1 MDRSVPPGEIQ
12 GELTPPCS
20 KSYAQRALAAALLA
34 EGESTLRN
42 IELCDDTRSA
52 MRCIKALGAD
62 VTVVD
67 SHTLKIRGGLA
78 PRGRTLHVGESGL
91 STRLFTPIAALA
103 GVPLRIEGEG
113 TLLRRPMTM
122 MIAPLRQLGVEVH
135 HRDGFL
141 PFDVCGPL
149 HSATVEVDG
158 SVSSQFITGLLLALP
173 AARGEFTIDV
183 RRAIST
189 PYIDMT
195 VEAAHR
201 FGAEI
206 LHNGYTQFYI
216 EGGQRYRPTDYSIEG
231 DWSAAATLLVAGA
244 VAGEVTLHNVSI
256 LSKQADTAVCT
267 ALVRAG
273 AEPDPRSGSHHRPPP
288 SAPGLRVRRHA
299 VPRLFPAAGGA
310 GRRLRRRKPHH
321 RHVAPC
327 AQGERPRRDAARGV
341 RQGRHRDRP
350 LDARRHAHPRR
361 CDPSGTGIQPRR
373 PPHRHVDGRL
383 GAAFVG
389 CDHDRRGRSGGQELS
404 AFLRRPGIAARKLI
418 MTAISNF
425 TPRRFFGPLHTP
437 ACRSVR
443 GYAAFTDWTHPQ
455 TPALAGASGKAR
467 LAGRAL
473 RCGGVEWHVA
483 ALTDPYL

>member
-52 MRCIKALGAD
+52 MRCIEALGAD

-67 SHTLKIRGGLA
+67 PHTLKIRGGLA

-103 GVPLRIEGEG
+103 GVPLRIEGDG

-122 MIAPLRQLGVEVH
+122 MIAPLRQLGVEVR

-183 RRAIST
+183 RRAVST

-273 AEPDPRSGSHHRPPP
+273 AELIHEADRIT
-288 SAPGLRVRRHA
+288 VRRRPLRA
-299 VPRLFPAAGGA
+299 FEFDATQCPDLFPPLAALAAACEGESLITGTS
-310 GRRLRRRKPHH
+310 RLAHKESDRAETLREEYAKVGIEIDLSTPTS
-321 RHVAPC
+321 C
-327 AQGERPRRDAARGV
+327 ASAAV
-341 RQGRHRDRP
+341 
-350 LDARRHAHPRR
+350 
-361 CDPSGTGIQPRR
+361 
-373 PPHRHVDGRL
+373 
-383 GAAFVG
+383 
-389 CDHDRRGRSGGQELS
+389 
-404 AFLRRPGIAARKLI
+404 
-418 MTAISNF
+418 
-425 TPRRFFGPLHTP
+425 
-437 ACRSVR
+437 RSVR
-443 GYAAFTDWTHPQ
+443 HGYSATATT
-455 TPALAGASGKAR
+455 ASPCRWPSRRCVRRVRSRSKGPKR
-467 LAGRAL
+467 WPRAIRVSSKTWN
-473 RCGGVEWHVA
+473 RCA
-483 ALTDPYL
+483 

>member
-52 MRCIKALGAD
+52 MRCIEALGAD

-67 SHTLKIRGGLA
+67 PHTLKIRGGLA

-122 MIAPLRQLGVEVH
+122 MIAPLRQLGVEVR

-183 RRAIST
+183 RRAVST
-189 PYIDMT
+189 PAKKP
-195 VEAAHR
+195 EAADS
-201 FGAEI
+201 
-206 LHNGYTQFYI
+206 T
-216 EGGQRYRPTDYSIEG
+216 
-231 DWSAAATLLVAGA
+231 
-244 VAGEVTLHNVSI
+244 
-256 LSKQADTAVCT
+256 
-267 ALVRAG
+267 
-273 AEPDPRSGSHHRPPP
+273 
-288 SAPGLRVRRHA
+288 
-299 VPRLFPAAGGA
+299 
-310 GRRLRRRKPHH
+310 
-321 RHVAPC
+321 
-327 AQGERPRRDAARGV
+327 
-341 RQGRHRDRP
+341 
-350 LDARRHAHPRR
+350 
-361 CDPSGTGIQPRR
+361 
-373 PPHRHVDGRL
+373 
-383 GAAFVG
+383 
-389 CDHDRRGRSGGQELS
+389 
-404 AFLRRPGIAARKLI
+404 
-418 MTAISNF
+418 
-425 TPRRFFGPLHTP
+425 
-437 ACRSVR
+437 
-443 GYAAFTDWTHPQ
+443 
-455 TPALAGASGKAR
+455 
-467 LAGRAL
+467 
-473 RCGGVEWHVA
+473 
-483 ALTDPYL
+483 

>member
-52 MRCIKALGAD
+52 MRCIEALGAD

-67 SHTLKIRGGLA
+67 PHTLKIRGGLA

-183 RRAIST
+183 RRAVST

-273 AEPDPRSGSHHRPPP
+273 AQLQPPNGTD
-288 SAPGLRVRRHA
+288 S
-299 VPRLFPAAGGA
+299 
-310 GRRLRRRKPHH
+310 
-321 RHVAPC
+321 
-327 AQGERPRRDAARGV
+327 RPRRRT
-341 RQGRHRDRP
+341 QHI
-350 LDARRHAHPRR
+350 PR
-361 CDPSGTGIQPRR
+361 S
-373 PPHRHVDGRL
+373 
-383 GAAFVG
+383 
-389 CDHDRRGRSGGQELS
+389 S
-404 AFLRRPGIAARKLI
+404 
-418 MTAISNF
+418 
-425 TPRRFFGPLHTP
+425 
-437 ACRSVR
+437 CRSCSYR
-443 GYAAFTDWTHPQ
+443 
-455 TPALAGASGKAR
+455 
-467 LAGRAL
+467 
-473 RCGGVEWHVA
+473 
-483 ALTDPYL
+483 

>member
-52 MRCIKALGAD
+52 MRCIEALGAD

-67 SHTLKIRGGLA
+67 PHTLKIRGGLA

-103 GVPLRIEGEG
+103 GVPLRIEGDG
-113 TLLRRPMTM
+113 TLLRRPMGM
-122 MIAPLRQLGVEVH
+122 MLAPLRQLGVEVR

-183 RRAIST
+183 RRAVST

-273 AEPDPRSGSHHRPPP
+273 AELIHEADRITVRRRPLRAFEFDATQCPDLITGTSRLAHKESDRAETLREEYAKVGIEIDLSTPDVMRIRGGAIRPARVFSHGDHRIAMSMAVSALRSSGAITIEGAEAVAKSYPRFFEDLES
-288 SAPGLRVRRHA
+288 LRV
-299 VPRLFPAAGGA
+299 
-310 GRRLRRRKPHH
+310 
-321 RHVAPC
+321 
-327 AQGERPRRDAARGV
+327 
-341 RQGRHRDRP
+341 
-350 LDARRHAHPRR
+350 
-361 CDPSGTGIQPRR
+361 
-373 PPHRHVDGRL
+373 
-383 GAAFVG
+383 
-389 CDHDRRGRSGGQELS
+389 
-404 AFLRRPGIAARKLI
+404 
-418 MTAISNF
+418 N
-425 TPRRFFGPLHTP
+425 
-437 ACRSVR
+437 
-443 GYAAFTDWTHPQ
+443 
-455 TPALAGASGKAR
+455 
-467 LAGRAL
+467 
-473 RCGGVEWHVA
+473 
-483 ALTDPYL
+483 

>member
-183 RRAIST
+183 RRAVST

-256 LSKQADTAVCT
+256 LSKQADTAICT

-273 AEPDPRSGSHHRPPP
+273 AAVINEEDSVTALHRP
-288 SAPGLRVRRHA
+288 LRA
-299 VPRLFPAAGGA
+299 FEFDATNCPDLFPALAALAAAADGVSVIRGTSRLEYKECNRSEAIREEYAKLGIEVDTSEEDLMKIRGGKV
-310 GRRLRRRKPHH
+310 R
-321 RHVAPC
+321 
-327 AQGERPRRDAARGV
+327 AARTQSHGD
-341 RQGRHRDRP
+341 HRM
-350 LDARRHAHPRR
+350 AM
-361 CDPSGTGIQPRR
+361 S
-373 PPHRHVDGRL
+373 
-383 GAAFVG
+383 
-389 CDHDRRGRSGGQELS
+389 
-404 AFLRRPGIAARKLI
+404 
-418 MTAISNF
+418 
-425 TPRRFFGPLHTP
+425 
-437 ACRSVR
+437 
-443 GYAAFTDWTHPQ
+443 
-455 TPALAGASGKAR
+455 LA
-467 LAGRAL
+467 
-473 RCGGVEWHVA
+473 VA
-483 ALTDPYL
+483 ALRSDEAVEIEGAESVAKSYPGFFEDLEHIRV